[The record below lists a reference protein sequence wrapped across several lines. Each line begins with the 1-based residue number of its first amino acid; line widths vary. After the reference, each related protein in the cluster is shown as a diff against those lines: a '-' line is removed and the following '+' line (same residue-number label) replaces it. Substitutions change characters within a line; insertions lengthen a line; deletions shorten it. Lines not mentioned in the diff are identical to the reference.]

1 MWSQDRNSRLVL
13 ACSSS
18 SYTEMSLL
26 CRAALFLQTPVYFPL
41 CVFYSSSDSGDALFG
56 DIGLQLGLEFY
67 LKLGC

>member
-1 MWSQDRNSRLVL
+1 
-13 ACSSS
+13 
-18 SYTEMSLL
+18 MSLL